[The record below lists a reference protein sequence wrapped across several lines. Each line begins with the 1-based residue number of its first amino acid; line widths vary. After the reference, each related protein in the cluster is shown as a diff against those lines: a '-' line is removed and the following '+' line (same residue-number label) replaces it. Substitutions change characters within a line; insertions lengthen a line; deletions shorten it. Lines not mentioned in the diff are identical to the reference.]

1 MFTKQSVVTLDLEGV
16 LTPEIWIAVA
26 EKTGIEELHLTTRDI
41 PDYDTLMKNRLE
53 ILEREKLTLS
63 AIQEVIGTLEPL
75 EGAKEFLDELQTMT
89 QIIILSD
96 TFQEFAYPLMAKLD
110 FPTIF
115 CHNLII
121 KDDFITGYNL
131 RMKNQKGRAVEAL
144 RNLNFNVL
152 AAGDSYNDTEMLS
165 SAHQGVLFRAPDTII
180 KEYPQFPTT
189 REFSELLTIIKDW
202 LKKL

>member
-1 MFTKQSVVTLDLEGV
+1 MFSKQCVVTLDLEGV

-41 PDYDTLMKNRLE
+41 PDYDILMKNRLE

-63 AIQEVIGTLEPL
+63 AIQDVIGTLEPL
-75 EGAKEFLDELQTMT
+75 EGAKEFLAELATIS
-89 QIIILSD
+89 QIVILSD
-96 TFQEFAYPLMAKLD
+96 TFQEFAYPLMAKLN

-115 CHNLII
+115 CHNLVV
-121 KDDFITGYNL
+121 KDDFITGYSL
-131 RMKNQKGRAVEAL
+131 RMKNQKARAVEAF

-180 KEYPQFPTT
+180 KQFPQFPVT
-189 REFSELLTIIKDW
+189 REYGELLTIIKNW
-202 LKKL
+202 IESL